1 MSTFSAPNA
10 SATSLLLPGPSPH
23 GSGPSRPSRPSA
35 SGGPAASPGSTRI
48 LARALEAML
57 DTFAPRGCLACDAE
71 LPPVVLSRGPDGAIS
86 RSAAPRRFC
95 LACSLSLEGG
105 DPWAP
110 YRYGGAVQAAIVRL
124 KYRDRTDLAGPLGRE
139 LAQWARARAV
149 VDTDAVVVP
158 VASSAERVRERGYCH
173 ATLLAQAVAAEL
185 RVPVFPFGLE
195 RVRQGGTQKG
205 RTREERL
212 GALAGAFTASARVY
226 GRPVLLVD
234 DVVTTGATLDAASA
248 ALKGAGATRVQPLV
262 VAWTAG

>member
-1 MSTFSAPNA
+1 MSTVFSPNA
-10 SATSLLLPGPSPH
+10 SATSLLLPGTAPH
-23 GSGPSRPSRPSA
+23 GPVRAPTVRP
-35 SGGPAASPGSTRI
+35 PAAAPGSTRV

-71 LPPVVLSRGPDGAIS
+71 LPPVVLTRGPDGAVS

-95 LACSLSLEGG
+95 LACTLSLEAG

-110 YRYGGAVQAAIVRL
+110 YLYGGAVQSAIVRL

-149 VDTDAVVVP
+149 VCADAVVVP
-158 VASSAERVRERGYCH
+158 VASSTERVRERGYCH

-185 RVPVFPFGLE
+185 RLPVFPFGLE
-195 RVRQGGTQKG
+195 RVRQGGTQQG

-212 GALAGAFTASARVY
+212 GALEGAFTASARVY

-234 DVVTTGATLDAASA
+234 DVVTTGATLHAAGA
-248 ALKGAGATRVQPLV
+248 ALKDAGATRVQPLV
-262 VAWTAG
+262 VAWTAA